1 MKLIKITLVAVML
14 ITSAHAGWWSDS
26 EDKERIKQIET
37 DLNEQRSKTG
47 SWEIIA
53 GVLAVGCVLVFSIG
67 AAMGSKARKEARRNE
82 TID

>member
-1 MKLIKITLVAVML
+1 MKLIKITLIAAML

-47 SWEIIA
+47 TWEIIA

-82 TID
+82 TSD

>member
-1 MKLIKITLVAVML
+1 MKLIKITLVAVM
-14 ITSAHAGWWSDS
+14 IVTSAHAGWWSDS

-37 DLNEQRSKTG
+37 ELNQQRSKTG

-82 TID
+82 IID